1 MLFRSAG
8 VAADGGVFG
17 LENIIDPTQ
26 NYANINVSTYP
37 NWVSYVNGNSGVG
50 RALTQDLLLQMEVI
64 ILRNG
69 GTFTAI
75 YTTPELV
82 AKYKKLFTTT
92 VYQVSQL
99 GKTPDLGYTGV
110 EYAGRPIIADPYCP
124 NGQMFFINEEDL
136 AVYTFAQEDTS
147 DKQGIQVSIEE
158 IPQANPDALYYA
170 LITKAQL
177 KVHNRKK
184 SVAALVDL
192 TQ

>member
-1 MLFRSAG
+1 ML
-8 VAADGGVFG
+8 DG
-17 LENIIDPTQ
+17 
-26 NYANINVSTYP
+26 
-37 NWVSYVNGNSGVG
+37 
-50 RALTQDLLLQMEVI
+50 
-64 ILRNG
+64 
-69 GTFTAI
+69 
-75 YTTPELV
+75 
-82 AKYKKLFTTT
+82 
-92 VYQVSQL
+92 
-99 GKTPDLGYTGV
+99 
-110 EYAGRPIIADPYCP
+110 PIIANPYCP